1 MDKRHY
7 YSKENL
13 NKPWSIENQL
23 NTQALPNPWA
33 PRTSQSNQASSTPS
47 GGGNMSSTNMGGM
60 NPFAGR
66 WMDMISMLLFL

>member
-1 MDKRHY
+1 MDKRHC
-7 YSKENL
+7 YSKKSL

-47 GGGNMSSTNMGGM
+47 AGGGGGNISSSNMGGM

-66 WMDMISMLLFL
+66 